1 MLSVEYFAQQ
11 FHGVL
16 ARGAL
21 PLFYY
26 RQSYDA
32 VGDSGLHLH
41 ADHYALYVVHGGRGV
56 HEINSHPYGIARG
69 DVYLAP
75 PGSIHAY
82 RDCENLEVDVFCF
95 QAELFNEAEIA
106 ALRALPGFRGLFI
119 DAGEAGS
126 TPGPGNLGWS
136 SHRLHLAPAAR
147 GEVETFVREVT
158 RELNAPPEALAE
170 RILARVLFFR
180 LLVALA
186 RVWHE
191 SAPREKMVEYRQV
204 EIAEVIRFC
213 EAHFSEPFSVPQLA
227 AKMFLSSSRFS
238 EIWKK
243 EMGVS
248 PGEYL
253 RDLRLR
259 HAQTLL
265 KTTTRRAGEI
275 AHECGFSDAAQ
286 FSRAFKNAFGVAPR
300 EYRRRFAAN

>member
-1 MLSVEYFAQQ
+1 MEYFQQQ
-11 FHGVL
+11 FQSEL

-21 PLFYY
+21 PLFYH

-41 ADHYALYVVHGGRGV
+41 VDHYALYVVHGGRGV
-56 HEINSHPYGIARG
+56 HEISGHPYGIARG

-95 QAELFNEAEIA
+95 QADVFGEVELA
-106 ALRALPGFRGLFI
+106 ALRALPGFRGLFVGAR
-119 DAGEAGS
+119 DAGS
-126 TPGPGNLGWS
+126 TPDWS

-147 GEVETFVREVT
+147 GEIESCVREIT
-158 RELNAPPEALAE
+158 RELNASDESQAA

-180 LLVALA
+180 LLVTLA
-186 RVWHE
+186 RVWNE
-191 SAPREKMVEYRQV
+191 NAPREKIADYRQV
-204 EIAEVIRFC
+204 EIADIIRFC
-213 EAHFSEPFSVPQLA
+213 EAHFAEPISVPQLA
-227 AKMFLSSSRFS
+227 AKMFLSPSRFS
-238 EIWKK
+238 GIWKK
-243 EMGVS
+243 AMGTS

-265 KTTTRRAGEI
+265 KTTNRSASEI
-275 AHECGFSDAAQ
+275 ALACGFSDAAQ
-286 FSRAFKNAFGVAPR
+286 FSRTFKNAFGVSPSA
-300 EYRRRFAAN
+300 YRRRFTFEV

>member
-1 MLSVEYFAQQ
+1 MLSTEYFEQQ
-11 FHGVL
+11 FHSEL

-21 PLFYY
+21 PLFYH
-26 RQSYDA
+26 RQSYDT

-41 ADHYALYVVHGGRGV
+41 VDHYALYVVHGGRGV

-75 PGSIHAY
+75 PGSVHAY

-95 QAELFNEAEIA
+95 QAELFGEAEIA

-119 DAGEAGS
+119 GVGEAGS
-126 TPGPGNLGWS
+126 TPDWRS
-136 SHRLHLAPAAR
+136 YRLHLTPAAR
-147 GEVETFVREVT
+147 DEIETFVREVT
-158 RELNAPPEALAE
+158 RELSALPDAAAE

-191 SAPREKMVEYRQV
+191 SAPREKIREYRQV
-204 EIAEVIRFC
+204 EIADVIRFC
-213 EAHFSEPFSVPQLA
+213 EAHFAEPINVPQLA
-227 AKMFLSSSRFS
+227 AKMFLSPSRFS
-238 EIWKK
+238 AIWKK
-243 EMGVS
+243 EMGIT

-259 HAQTLL
+259 HAQRLL
-265 KTTTRRAGEI
+265 KTTDRSASDI
-275 AHECGFSDAAQ
+275 ALDCGFSDAAQ
-286 FSRAFKNAFGVAPR
+286 FSRTFKKAFGIAPR
-300 EYRRRFAAN
+300 EYRQKFSVPNAY